1 MSHNI
6 QVVSQLPELDAILAA
21 NQLVM
26 VKFTAVWC
34 GKFTGTIR
42 AIQLIKNVV
51 NWNRPLQN
59 DYSSCGKAE

>member
-1 MSHNI
+1 MSHKI
-6 QVVSQLPELDAILAA
+6 QVVSQLPELDSILAA

-34 GKFTGTIR
+34 GMFSCITD

-51 NWNRPLQN
+51 NQSRPLQN
-59 DYSSCGKAE
+59 DLSSC